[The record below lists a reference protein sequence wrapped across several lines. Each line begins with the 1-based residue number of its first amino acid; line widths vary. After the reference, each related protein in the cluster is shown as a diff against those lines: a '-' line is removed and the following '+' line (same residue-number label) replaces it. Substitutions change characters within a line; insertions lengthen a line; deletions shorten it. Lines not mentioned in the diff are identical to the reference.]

1 LKDIQVLAPMKKGV
15 LGVKNLNE
23 RLQAALN
30 PPGRHKNEKIY
41 GDTLF
46 REGDKVMQ
54 IKNDYRIEWTRQIKG
69 KAPEDGTGV
78 FNGDIGTVM
87 SIDAELHEMKVLFDD
102 ERFVS
107 YDFIQLDELELA
119 YCVSIHKS
127 QGSEFPFIL
136 LPLAGGPPMLMT
148 RNLLYTAVTRAKE
161 KVTILGRRQSVAQM
175 VNNNTTRLR
184 YSALSHFLSESASLP
199 GGCRDVR

>member
-1 LKDIQVLAPMKKGV
+1 MKDIQVLSPMKKGV

-30 PPGRHKNEKIY
+30 PPSRNKNEKDY

-54 IKNDYRIEWTRQIKG
+54 IKNDYRIEWTRQING
-69 KAPEDGTGV
+69 KAPEEGSGV
-78 FNGDIGTVM
+78 FNGDIGTVI
-87 SIDAELHEMKVLFDD
+87 SIDQELHEVNVLFDD
-102 ERFVS
+102 ERLVS
-107 YDFIQLDELELA
+107 YDFMQLDELELA

-127 QGSEFPFIL
+127 QGSEFPVIL

-161 KVTILGRRQSVAQM
+161 KVMIIGRRQCVAQM

-184 YSALSHFLSESASLP
+184 YSGLSHFLSESAP
-199 GGCRDVR
+199 Q